1 MHDPARELVETT
13 IAGLA
18 DLISTG
24 GEPPIV
30 GGVELPAAI
39 AANLRLLLGR
49 LDATKDAAGVAVEAA
64 RLDGFLIALE
74 ATRQVYSLEAG
85 QLRGFF
91 ARAEA
96 DALEQLAEAVSA

>member
-1 MHDPARELVETT
+1 MQDYERALVETT
-13 IAGLA
+13 VAGLA

-30 GGVELPAAI
+30 GGVELPAAT
-39 AANLRLLLGR
+39 AANLRMLLGR
-49 LDATKDAAGVAVEAA
+49 LDAAKDAAGVAVESA

-74 ATRQVYSLEAG
+74 GARLVYALEAG

-96 DALEQLAEAVSA
+96 DALEQLAEVAE

>member
-1 MHDPARELVETT
+1 MQDYERALVETT
-13 IAGLA
+13 VAGLA
-18 DLISTG
+18 DLISTA

-30 GGVELPAAI
+30 GGVELPAAT
-39 AANLRLLLGR
+39 AANLRMLLGR
-49 LDATKDAAGVAVEAA
+49 LDAAKDAAGVAVEAA

-74 ATRQVYSLEAG
+74 GASQVYRFEAD

-96 DALEQLAEAVSA
+96 DALEQLDEVAE

>member
-30 GGVELPAAI
+30 GGVELPRAT
-39 AANLRLLLGR
+39 AANLRALLAR
-49 LDATKDAAGVAVEAA
+49 LDAATDAAAVAVESA

-74 ATRQVYSLEAG
+74 GASLVYALEAE

-96 DALEQLAEAVSA
+96 DALEQLAEVAE